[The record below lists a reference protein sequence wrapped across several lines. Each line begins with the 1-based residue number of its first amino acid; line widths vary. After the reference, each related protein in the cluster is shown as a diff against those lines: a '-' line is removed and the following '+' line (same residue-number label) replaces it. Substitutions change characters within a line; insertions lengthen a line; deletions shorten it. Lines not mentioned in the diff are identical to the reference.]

1 MTSSSALTL
10 LSLRG
15 FLHFADVGLK
25 EEMAEEHKVAEVH
38 ERGPE
43 DVLKV
48 GVALVVVML
57 HPVEDQEYRSTVMW
71 WYQCRKIS
79 FCFLRMMNIVSP
91 SSGALLSTNA

>member
-1 MTSSSALTL
+1 MSSSSSLTL
-10 LSLRG
+10 VSLRG

-48 GVALVVVML
+48 GVTLVVVML
-57 HPVEDQEYRSTVMW
+57 HPVEDQVVNDTAH
-71 WYQCRKIS
+71 QH
-79 FCFLRMMNIVSP
+79 
-91 SSGALLSTNA
+91 LSDLG